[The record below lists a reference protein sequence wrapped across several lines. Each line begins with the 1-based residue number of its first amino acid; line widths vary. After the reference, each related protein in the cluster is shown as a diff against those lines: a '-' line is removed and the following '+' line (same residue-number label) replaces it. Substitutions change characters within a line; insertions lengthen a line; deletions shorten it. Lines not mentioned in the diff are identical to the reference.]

1 MDTIVKI
8 EEDSFKQNLVGLQIR
23 QLRISQKKTVQDLA
37 DQSKLSKSMISK
49 IENNKALPSIAA
61 LVKIA
66 TALGVKVSALI
77 EADATISS
85 EMTTALRAMDNL
97 SKTNKGYRIYPF
109 APNVPRKK
117 MQPFLFTAN
126 KGEVKKHTLTHD
138 GEEFLYVL
146 QGSLKVKVGEME
158 HLLEV
163 GDSLYFNSLEPHGII
178 PESDFVMYLDIFV

>member
-1 MDTIVKI
+1 MSIKI
-8 EEDSFKQNLVGLQIR
+8 ETNIYKQNMMGLRIK
-23 QLRISQKKTVQDLA
+23 QLRISQKRTVQDLA
-37 DQSKLSKSMISK
+37 DQSELSKSMISK

-66 TALGVKVSALI
+66 SALGVKVSGLM

-85 EMTTALRAMDNL
+85 EMTLAKDVLGNL
-97 SKTNKGYRIYPF
+97 SKTNKGYQIYPF
-109 APNVPRKK
+109 APNVHQKK
-117 MQPFLFTAN
+117 MQPFIFTAV
-126 KGEVKKHTLTHD
+126 KGEVKKHSLTHD

-146 QGSLKVKVGEME
+146 EGSLKIKVGEVE
-158 HLLEV
+158 YLLNV